1 MSICCLSISIVK
13 FIAEN
18 KEQVSEVDL
27 FILCELCSFYGF
39 RWLQPVKLT
48 HSNGRTYKML
58 TVLDEHAHEVIA
70 VTVANKMGSSEV
82 LEALYPLLF
91 KHGKPGYRRAD
102 NWPEFTSEPFKDW
115 LIKVGIKPINIYP
128 WSP

>member
-1 MSICCLSISIVK
+1 MSTCYLSILIVK

-39 RWLQPVKLT
+39 RWLQLVKLT
-48 HSNGRTYKML
+48 HSNGRSYKML
-58 TVLDEHAHEVIA
+58 TVLDEYMREVIA

-82 LEALYPLLF
+82 LEALYPLLL
-91 KHGKPGYRRAD
+91 KRGKPEYLRSD
-102 NWPEFTSEPFKDW
+102 NGPEFTSEPFKDW
-115 LIKVGIKPINIYP
+115 LIRVGIKPINIYP
-128 WSP
+128 GSP

>member
-1 MSICCLSISIVK
+1 M
-13 FIAEN
+13 EN
-18 KEQVSEVDL
+18 KKQVSEVDL
-27 FILCELCSFYGF
+27 FSLCGFCSFCGF
-39 RWLQPVKLT
+39 RWLKQVKLT
-48 HSNGRTYKML
+48 HRNGRSYKML

-115 LIKVGIKPINIYP
+115 LI
-128 WSP
+128 